1 MSECLHRSWGPTTI
15 LCASTLYAVAMSYEE
30 GRSMP
35 ILEYLCKECEQQFET
50 IVLGAQ
56 QPVCPSCHGTKLER
70 LLSVFAVG
78 GKGASFADRESFG
91 PCGTCGDPRGPG
103 ACTMD

>member
-1 MSECLHRSWGPTTI
+1 
-15 LCASTLYAVAMSYEE
+15 
-30 GRSMP
+30 MP

-56 QPVCPSCHGTKLER
+56 QPVCPSCHGTQLER

-78 GKGASFADRESFG
+78 GKGASFADSESFG